1 MMRKR
6 DVAYLVNNHI
16 MNGMLFAML
25 GSDEL
30 VQLWWETPNKAFDMK
45 CPKDVEEQKV
55 HQYLG
60 AHCFGF

>member
-16 MNGMLFAML
+16 MNDMLFTML

-30 VQLWWETPNKAFDMK
+30 VECWWETPNKAFDMK

>member
-16 MNGMLFAML
+16 MNAMLFAML

-30 VQLWWETPNKAFDMK
+30 VERWWETPNKAFDMK
-45 CPKDVEEQKV
+45 CPKDVDEQKV

-60 AHCFGF
+60 AHCFDY

>member
-1 MMRKR
+1 MRKR

-16 MNGMLFAML
+16 MNAMLFTML

-30 VQLWWETPNKAFDMK
+30 VERWWETPNKAFDMN

>member
-6 DVAYLVNNHI
+6 EIAYRVNKQI
-16 MNGMLFAML
+16 MDDMLFAML

-30 VQLWWETPNKAFDMK
+30 VQLWWESPNKAFDME
-45 CPKDVEEQKV
+45 CPKDVDEQKV